1 MTATHSS
8 VQQSLTCFLSS
19 ALSDS
24 SIAQDVRKVLDSV
37 GVDVRTSDE
46 IPLGADVASSIVDTV
61 LSVDFVCIVLAADLN
76 NPAVWYE
83 AGIAAGSQRPVLV
96 IAEGKAIDQMPFNL
110 FAAPIIR
117 YHHDTPDI
125 FRESL
130 IAYTRQVQPLAAQL
144 KVDWNQVTINISAE
158 AEVKNSDAPVPP
170 TEKATQELL
179 LEHFMHEGILV
190 GGYTRISPSKRAD
203 ALISFPMLGDEF
215 NTIIIEIKH
224 TRSTEKRDIAQVAD
238 YMKTAGAR
246 LGMIVYLE
254 HAGQKPET
262 RIFGSAGIMLIS
274 ASELLHWDYQRI
286 IGELARLR
294 NQLIHSN

>member
-8 VQQSLTCFLSS
+8 VHQSLTCFLSS

-24 SIAQDVRKVLDSV
+24 HIAQDVRKVLERI

-46 IPLGADVASSIVDTV
+46 IPLGSDVASSIVDTV
-61 LSVDFVCIVLAADLN
+61 LSVDFVCIVLATDLN

-83 AGIAAGSQRPVLV
+83 AGIAAGSRRPVLV

-117 YHHDTPDI
+117 YHRDSPDI
-125 FRESL
+125 LRDSL

-144 KVDWNQVTINISAE
+144 KVDWNRVIDTPGQADVENPDST
-158 AEVKNSDAPVPP
+158 VPL
-170 TEKATQELL
+170 TEKNTQELL
-179 LEHFMHEGILV
+179 IEHFMNEGILV
-190 GGYTRISPSKRAD
+190 GSYAQISPHKRAD
-203 ALISFPMLGDEF
+203 ALISFPTLGDEF
-215 NTIIIEIKH
+215 NTIIIEIKRY
-224 TRSTEKRDIAQVAD
+224 RSNEKRDIAQVAD
-238 YMKTAGAR
+238 YMETAGAR
-246 LGMIVYLE
+246 LGMVVYAE
-254 HAGQKPET
+254 QRGQKPQT